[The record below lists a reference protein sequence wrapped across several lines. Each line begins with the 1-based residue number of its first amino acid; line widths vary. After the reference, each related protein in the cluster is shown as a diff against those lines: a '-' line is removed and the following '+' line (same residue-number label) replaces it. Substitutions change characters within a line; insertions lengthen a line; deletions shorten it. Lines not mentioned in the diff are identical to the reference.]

1 MENLNKPAE
10 SAGAEAGDSEKKS
23 LLLPVLAG
31 ALGHII
37 WGFSYLFTRVALRSA
52 QPDVLLSLRFLT
64 ALLIMN
70 LLILLKKGRVS
81 IRGKN
86 WRPLLVLA
94 VTEPLYFY
102 FESYGILYT
111 NATFAGVVLAVA
123 PVVSILL
130 AALFLKEYPTR
141 RQAVFCLLPVLG
153 VALMAAAG
161 NSLGII
167 RPIGVVFL
175 LGSCL
180 ASAGYKTVNRRS
192 AQEFTPFERT
202 YIVLLVSGVVFTIA
216 ALVTTKGDLRAWVEP
231 LASAPAVCSILML
244 SVFCSVGANQL
255 VNYAAGRLPVVKLS
269 SFGALTTL
277 FSMTA
282 GILFLHEP
290 FFWMGGVGAVLI
302 LIGIWQVTWPEDQ

>member
-1 MENLNKPAE
+1 MKNLSKLTGR
-10 SAGAEAGDSEKKS
+10 AGAEAGNGEKKA
-23 LLLPVLAG
+23 LLLPALAG

-37 WGFSYLFTRVALRSA
+37 WGFSYLLTRVALQTV

-81 IRGKN
+81 IRGKK
-86 WRPLLVLA
+86 WRSLLALA
-94 VTEPLYFY
+94 VMEPLYFY

-111 NATFAGVVLAVA
+111 NATFGGVVLAVV

-130 AALFLKEYPTR
+130 AALFLKEYPSR
-141 RQAVFCLLPVLG
+141 RQTVFCLLPVLG
-153 VALMAAAG
+153 VALMAGAG

-167 RPIGVVFL
+167 RPVGVAFL

-180 ASAGYKTVNRRS
+180 ASAGYKTVNRKS

-202 YIVLLVSGVVFTIA
+202 YIVLLVSGVVFTAA

-231 LASAPAVCSILML
+231 LASAPTVCSILML

-255 VNYAAGRLPVVKLS
+255 VNYAAGHLSVAKLS

-302 LIGIWQVTWPEDQ
+302 LIGIWQVTRPEDK